1 MHTMAPIHFT
11 LAHWAFLLSVL
22 AILIS
27 MTMRKGV
34 VIPSICGI
42 FLVGL
47 LGYRGGGG
55 VLDTVIYAVQVVFKA
70 LLNAGTSLFDIM
82 LIIALMFAMLRS
94 LQAQGADQIM
104 IAPLRKLIRGPR
116 SAFFVLA
123 VTMYLASAFFW
134 PTPAVALVG
143 TILIPV
149 AAGVGYPALAAAVVL
164 NLAGDAMALS
174 ADPVIQGATRLS
186 SGAAGITPAQL
197 YPYTLVL
204 SLICGGVAIALG
216 GLAIRRDM
224 RRGVLTDST
233 AQDSV
238 PVVGHAESKS
248 AETIAK
254 ARSARLTAVVVP
266 IVLFAVIGLMVSRLA
281 APGSDDRIV
290 GGAAT
295 ALLGGTATILLVFS
309 TIAEHGHHAMD
320 NVVVHIREGFLFSF
334 RIFAPIIPIA
344 GFFFLGNPEHA
355 AAVMG
360 KGTPGFLFDFG
371 NYIGRHLDGNPW
383 LLSFGMTFIG
393 MLISLDG
400 SGFAGLPLTGSL
412 AGALGAG
419 AGLNVAALA
428 ALGQVATIVSAT
440 TLVAW
445 SFPAVAVAG
454 VAGVPT
460 PEMVRRNVVPCT
472 VGLLLITIVTAIMIS
487 R

>member
-186 SGAAGITPAQL
+186 SGAAGIAPAQL

-266 IVLFAVIGLMVSRLA
+266 IVLFAVIGLMISRLA

-290 GGAAT
+290 GG
-295 ALLGGTATILLVFS
+295 GGHGTARRHCHNPAGIFHDCRAWPSRDGQCRGAHPRRVPFLV
-309 TIAEHGHHAMD
+309 
-320 NVVVHIREGFLFSF
+320 
-334 RIFAPIIPIA
+334 
-344 GFFFLGNPEHA
+344 
-355 AAVMG
+355 
-360 KGTPGFLFDFG
+360 
-371 NYIGRHLDGNPW
+371 
-383 LLSFGMTFIG
+383 
-393 MLISLDG
+393 
-400 SGFAGLPLTGSL
+400 
-412 AGALGAG
+412 
-419 AGLNVAALA
+419 
-428 ALGQVATIVSAT
+428 
-440 TLVAW
+440 
-445 SFPAVAVAG
+445 
-454 VAGVPT
+454 
-460 PEMVRRNVVPCT
+460 
-472 VGLLLITIVTAIMIS
+472 
-487 R
+487 